1 MRRLTAVGLAVAVVI
16 LAACGVRRHGMIEA
30 PAPDHRAALDCA
42 LNEAT
47 ARGYAPT
54 DGGVDAGYIYLVRR
68 ANRGITR
75 EEVATRLLTFGLMG
89 HDDVDFDY
97 LSIVGAG
104 GQLRIIASG
113 VTESGKASDPREEAL
128 AEAREILAKCA
139 RPEG

>member
-97 LSIVGAG
+97 LFDRRRGRAAPHHRVRRDGEREGVRSSRG
-104 GQLRIIASG
+104 GPS
-113 VTESGKASDPREEAL
+113 
-128 AEAREILAKCA
+128 
-139 RPEG
+139 